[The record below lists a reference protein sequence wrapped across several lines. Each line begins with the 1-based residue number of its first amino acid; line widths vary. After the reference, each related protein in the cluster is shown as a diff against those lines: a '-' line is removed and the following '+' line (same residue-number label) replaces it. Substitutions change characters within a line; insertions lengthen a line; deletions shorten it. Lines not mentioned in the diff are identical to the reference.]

1 MDFIYNERS
10 VSPKSPKIYHI
21 THLENLPQMAD
32 HVLWSDAERIRRQLN
47 CTIVGM
53 SEIKRRRLEEL
64 EVDCNLGTKVG
75 EYVPFYF
82 CPRSIMLFLL
92 HKGNHVDL
100 TYTGGQ
106 RPIVHLQAD
115 LHRVVAWAESEG
127 RRWAFSN
134 GNAGTR
140 YTRFFNNLEELEALD
155 WQAIAATVWKDPIV
169 KEHKQAEFLVEESFP
184 WELIERIGVFDKE
197 IAERAASVLSE
208 AALRPEV
215 VVAGNWY
222 Y

>member
-1 MDFIYNERS
+1 
-10 VSPKSPKIYHI
+10 
-21 THLENLPQMAD
+21 
-32 HVLWSDAERIRRQLN
+32 
-47 CTIVGM
+47 
-53 SEIKRRRLEEL
+53 
-64 EVDCNLGTKVG
+64 
-75 EYVPFYF
+75 
-82 CPRSIMLFLL
+82 LFLPA
-92 HKGNHVDL
+92 VDHAFL
-100 TYTGGQ
+100 ASQ
-106 RPIVHLQAD
+106 RKSCRFDVYRRPAANSTFQAD

-155 WQAIAATVWKDPIV
+155 WQAIATTVWKDPIV